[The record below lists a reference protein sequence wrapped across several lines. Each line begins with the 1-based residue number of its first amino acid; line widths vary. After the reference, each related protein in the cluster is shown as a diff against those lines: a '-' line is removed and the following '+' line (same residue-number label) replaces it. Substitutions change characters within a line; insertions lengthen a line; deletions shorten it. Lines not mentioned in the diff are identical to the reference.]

1 MFNAFTLTFTFT
13 CHVKGENRIPEALT
27 VNRLTRVSKHL
38 SKRHF
43 HCMLIYLC
51 LSAESLAH
59 NSPDKPK
66 VLAKTISLK
75 IVLRSILM
83 SLRSLKYLQCVEAYD
98 LYSVSNPHKAWLDTD
113 IPVKIYVCKRL
124 SLNGCHANFI
134 SRRTRGLRL
143 RNGQWIWLVSLY
155 SSSSSAIHAIILLSP
170 PC

>member
-1 MFNAFTLTFTFT
+1 M
-13 CHVKGENRIPEALT
+13 
-27 VNRLTRVSKHL
+27 SKHL

-59 NSPDKPK
+59 NSPDKRK

-113 IPVKIYVCKRL
+113 WYRSRYKYANVYHSMVVTQILYHVELAAYDRVTV
-124 SLNGCHANFI
+124 NGSDSFLYIQVLH
-134 SRRTRGLRL
+134 LRFML
-143 RNGQWIWLVSLY
+143 LFFLALLVSFFLFEAQSCGFY
-155 SSSSSAIHAIILLSP
+155 LCSRGYCLI
-170 PC
+170 

>member
-13 CHVKGENRIPEALT
+13 CHVKGENKIPEALT

-38 SKRHF
+38 CRRHF

-59 NSPDKPK
+59 NSPDKRK

-98 LYSVSNPHKAWLDTD
+98 L
-113 IPVKIYVCKRL
+113 
-124 SLNGCHANFI
+124 
-134 SRRTRGLRL
+134 
-143 RNGQWIWLVSLY
+143 
-155 SSSSSAIHAIILLSP
+155 
-170 PC
+170 